1 MFRPGRGNIL
11 KVDGPSKFLYLALCL
26 SKFNETFLS
35 LWSVSFLRY
44 SYLAPVQTS
53 LYVKTGWQIQKNR
66 RSSQVL
72 LNRKFHNGCRFC
84 RQHSPRQWGHPFIY
98 LLRSFR
104 LLLCFVFLLEILRK
118 SLPLNSFVGK
128 CKFSTVYK
136 GCSKAAQYPKRS
148 HWVICPDCQGHQ
160 QTEGL
165 RSLPSGGKRPWCE
178 QTAQWRSRCLDCLPL
193 ECVHFPECA
202 I

>member
-1 MFRPGRGNIL
+1 MT
-11 KVDGPSKFLYLALCL
+11 D
-26 SKFNETFLS
+26 
-35 LWSVSFLRY
+35 W
-44 SYLAPVQTS
+44 
-53 LYVKTGWQIQKNR
+53 KNR

-72 LNRKFHNGCRFC
+72 LNRKSHSGCRFC
-84 RQHSPRQWGHPFIY
+84 HQHSPRQWSHPFIY
-98 LLRSFR
+98 LPRSFR

-128 CKFSTVYK
+128 CKFSTVCK
-136 GCSKAAQYPKRS
+136 GYIKGAPYPKRS

-165 RSLPSGGKRPWCE
+165 RSLPNGGKRCWCE
-178 QTAQWRSRCLDCLPL
+178 QTPQQRLWCLDRLLL
-193 ECVHFPECA
+193 EYVHFLQYA